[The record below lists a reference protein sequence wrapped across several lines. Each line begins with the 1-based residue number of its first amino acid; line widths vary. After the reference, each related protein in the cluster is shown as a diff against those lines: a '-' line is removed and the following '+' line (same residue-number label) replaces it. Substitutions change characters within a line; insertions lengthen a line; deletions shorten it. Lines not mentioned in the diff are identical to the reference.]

1 MTKKIILHKYFLSLY
16 IYLYTNYEREK
27 LKGYKYFHKAL
38 YIYTELYLKYI
49 SLHARFK
56 LKGQGYLFLWNIIK
70 GAQTEWKKNK
80 WMSGL
85 VDNKWSF

>member
-1 MTKKIILHKYFLSLY
+1 MQI
-16 IYLYTNYEREK
+16 
-27 LKGYKYFHKAL
+27 YFHSCL
-38 YIYTELYLKYI
+38 CSYLSRVPILVEGTVYIELYLKYI
-49 SLHARFK
+49 SLHAKFK
-56 LKGQGYLFLWNIIK
+56 LKELGYLFLWNIIK